1 MSHSPTPP
9 MDSTAALL
17 ARVRGGDGVAREAL
31 FERYLP
37 LLRRWAH
44 GRLPARARGVSDT
57 DDLVQMTLIRALNH
71 VEDFESRHE
80 GAFLAYLRQILLN
93 QVRDEIRKTNRR
105 PSGEE
110 IGDDLQDP
118 GPSPLDQTIG
128 RQAVE
133 RYEAALATLPK
144 DQQQAVIMRLELG
157 LTYEEIALAVGRPT
171 ANAARKMVERA
182 IARLAE
188 QMHGR

>member
-1 MSHSPTPP
+1 

-17 ARVRGGDGVAREAL
+17 ARVRGGDGAAREAL
-31 FERYLP
+31 FQRYLP

-44 GRLPARARGVSDT
+44 GRLPARARGLSDT

-157 LTYEEIALAVGRPT
+157 MTYEEIALAVGRPT